1 MANGHENLIPNNMRT
16 PEEVRENAR
25 KGGIAS
31 GEARRAKRD
40 FRQSMLAAL
49 AELVERK
56 DDNGNIKEKI
66 PAQDAICLKQ
76 IAKALKGDTV
86 AAKFCVDVSA
96 EKQKQQAFGG
106 FKFVIEPG
114 DSEI

>member
-1 MANGHENLIPNNMRT
+1 MANEQNLRVPT
-16 PEEVRENAR
+16 SEEAREIGR

-40 FRQSMLAAL
+40 FRESMMAAL
-49 AELVERK
+49 AELIERK
-56 DDNGNIKEKI
+56 DDNGNVIAKI
-66 PAQDAICLKQ
+66 SAQDAICLKQ
-76 IAKALKGDTV
+76 IAKALKGDTT
-86 AAKFCVDVSA
+86 AAKFCVEVSA
-96 EKQKQQAFGG
+96 EKQKATMLGG

>member
-1 MANGHENLIPNNMRT
+1 MANKQNLVSLADRT
-16 PEEVRENAR
+16 TSEQRAIAT

-40 FRQSMLAAL
+40 FRESMMAAL

-56 DDNGNIKEKI
+56 DDNGKVLAKI
-66 PAQDAICLKQ
+66 SAQDAICIKQ
-76 IAKALKGDTV
+76 IAKALKGDTT

-96 EKQKQQAFGG
+96 DKQKQQYLGG
-106 FKFVIEPG
+106 FRFVVEPG
-114 DSEI
+114 DDAL

>member
-1 MANGHENLIPNNMRT
+1 MANEQNLVSLADRT
-16 PEEVRENAR
+16 TSEQRAIAT

-40 FRQSMLAAL
+40 FRESMMAAL

-56 DDNGNIKEKI
+56 DDNGKVLAKI
-66 PAQDAICLKQ
+66 SAQDAICIKQ
-76 IAKALKGDTV
+76 IAKALKGDTT

-96 EKQKQQAFGG
+96 DKQKQQYLGG
-106 FKFVIEPG
+106 FRFVVEPG
-114 DSEI
+114 DDAL

>member
-1 MANGHENLIPNNMRT
+1 MAYGHENLIPNNMRT

-86 AAKFCVDVSA
+86 AAKFCVDVST
-96 EKQKQQAFGG
+96 EKQKQQMFSG

>member
-1 MANGHENLIPNNMRT
+1 MANEQNLIPNSQRS
-16 PEEVRENAR
+16 PSEVRENSR

-40 FRQSMLAAL
+40 FRESMMQAL
-49 AELVERK
+49 AEMIDRK
-56 DDNGNIKEKI
+56 DDNGTVIAKI
-66 PAQDAICLKQ
+66 SAQDAICLKQ
-76 IAKALKGDTV
+76 IAKALKGDTT

-96 EKQKQQAFGG
+96 EKQKQQYLGG

-114 DSEI
+114 DDEI

>member
-1 MANGHENLIPNNMRT
+1 MADGHENLIPMSERT
-16 PEEVRENAR
+16 KDEVRQIAT

-49 AELVERK
+49 SEMVDRRDE
-56 DDNGNIKEKI
+56 NGSVVDKI

-76 IAKALKGDTV
+76 IMKALKGDTT
-86 AAKFCVDVSA
+86 AAKFCVDVAA
-96 EKQKQQAFGG
+96 EKQKQQYLGG
-106 FKFVIEPG
+106 FKFVVEPG